1 MSKSAYFL
9 ITVDYFF
16 CHVFLILEHAHLI
29 FKMSCNQ
36 LPRAFCQ
43 YCTEATD
50 VCTIHYLQMLYQS
63 IDSGLFRS
71 LIHIYVH
78 TLVIF
83 QNLVK
88 IKGTQ

>member
-1 MSKSAYFL
+1 M
-9 ITVDYFF
+9 
-16 CHVFLILEHAHLI
+16 H
-29 FKMSCNQ
+29 
-36 LPRAFCQ
+36 
-43 YCTEATD
+43 
-50 VCTIHYLQMLYQS
+50 HYLQMLYQS

-78 TLVIF
+78 TLDIF